1 MRGEHDLTTLVL
13 ADDADVFTARQL
25 GRDVATSLGLDRLD
39 ATRVATAVS
48 ELAREAVA
56 AGGGRVTYAVRENGE
71 LVAVIRTPSGLGP
84 EDESVRAARRLVDSL
99 THVPESDGA
108 TSVVVTK
115 AASTPTV
122 LSPTELQHIRD
133 QVANHDQRN
142 PIEELRQQH
151 AELLTVL
158 DEIRTQNVELETL
171 NRELE
176 ETNHGVMA
184 LYTELSGELERTNLG
199 VVALYA
205 EIDDKNAQLS
215 AASEAKSRFLRSI
228 SHELRTP
235 VNSVLGLTRLLA
247 DPGAGMLSTEQ
258 EKQVGFIRSSATD
271 LLGLVNELL
280 DLAKAESGRLDP
292 KPESLVLSDLF
303 EDLGAM
309 TVPLLRDGVR
319 LVVRAGEPGA
329 VVYSDPDLVRHVL
342 RNLLSNAAKFTE
354 SGTVTLAVDQDPG
367 RTTISVTDTGVGLDE
382 EDRSRVF
389 EEFFQARSP
398 LHATVRGTGLG
409 LPFALRVAQALGGDI
424 QVESAPGLGS
434 RFALHLPLRPP
445 EPTS

>member
-122 LSPTELQHIRD
+122 LSPKELQHIRD

-215 AASEAKSRFLRSI
+215 AASEAKSRFLRNI

-258 EKQVGFIRSSATD
+258 EKQVGLIRSSATD

>member
-122 LSPTELQHIRD
+122 LSPTELENIRD

-215 AASEAKSRFLRSI
+215 AASEAKSRFLRNI

-258 EKQVGFIRSSATD
+258 EKQVGLIRSSATD